1 MEAKDI
7 MTREVVTV
15 SPSLPVK
22 MLANLLIKNQISGA
36 PVADKK
42 GQIVGLVSETDLI
55 AKKGKQVKTIM
66 SNKVVQITEETPVEE
81 IARLMT
87 AHKIRR
93 LPVMRGKSL
102 LGIVSRADVVG
113 AIARGQHIALQT
125 PTYDL

>member
-42 GQIVGLVSETDLI
+42 GKIVGVVSETDLI

-66 SNKVVQITEETPVEE
+66 SNKVVQITEETPVQE
-81 IARLMT
+81 IARLMM

-102 LGIVSRADVVG
+102 VGIVSRADVVG

>member
-81 IARLMT
+81 IARLMM

-102 LGIVSRADVVG
+102 VGIVSRADVVG

>member
-42 GQIVGLVSETDLI
+42 GQIVGLVSETDVI

-66 SNKVVQITEETPVEE
+66 SNKVVQITEEAPVEE

-93 LPVMRGKSL
+93 VPVMRGKSL
-102 LGIVSRADVVG
+102 VGIVSRADVVG

>member
-81 IARLMT
+81 IARLMI

-102 LGIVSRADVVG
+102 VGIVSRADVVG

>member
-22 MLANLLIKNQISGA
+22 ILANLLIKNRISGA

-42 GQIVGLVSETDLI
+42 GKIVGVVSETDLI

-102 LGIVSRADVVG
+102 VGIVSRADVVG